1 LGSAWR
7 QNYTVTHRLPLHPRL
22 GAPDQDFHL
31 DKVKGDDMLSH
42 AALSFVHG
50 GLAPSFPYL
59 TPYPSSIN
67 TIGGSLLHKLQSRK
81 PQPPPHPPNPYP
93 GLPATATVAEQY
105 LYGSDGPL
113 WYRGWAMDQDEGEV
127 CNKADDV
134 LKRTG
139 VRRLIMGHTP
149 TFTHIVSR
157 CKGKVIIIDTGMLL
171 FPFRYWAL
179 IILDS

>member
-1 LGSAWR
+1 M
-7 QNYTVTHRLPLHPRL
+7 

-31 DKVKGDDMLSH
+31 DKVKENDSLSH

-50 GLAPSFPYL
+50 GLAPSFPHL

-67 TIGGSLLHKLQSRK
+67 TLGSTFLHKLQSRK
-81 PQPPPHPPNPYP
+81 PQPPPHPPNHYP

-113 WYRGWAMDQDEGEV
+113 WYRGWAMNEDEDEV
-127 CNKADDV
+127 CKEADDV

-149 TFTHIVSR
+149 TFTNIVSR
-157 CKGKVIIIDTGMLL
+157 CKGKVIIIDTGTLL
-171 FPFRYWAL
+171 CTFFPG
-179 IILDS
+179 S